1 MEEIRGIMDRLI
13 GSGTTFE
20 PMDQETQQKL
30 MAEDYNKI
38 QGKLNEEDGYN
49 CSICLNKGDIWIAK
63 EYRPGW
69 WTHHSRECKC
79 MEVRRSIKRMKK
91 SGLKDIIRDYTFDK
105 FEATS
110 EWQQRLKSAALEYV
124 KNPDGWFFAG
134 GQSGCGKTHICTA
147 SCREFLL
154 MGHQVVYMLWRDDVA
169 KLKSMALEAEGRE
182 EMLDRFKKAEIL
194 YIDDL
199 FKMGNAPDGSKQR
212 PTSADINI
220 AFEIINYRYNNHL
233 ATLVSSEWSED
244 ELLDIDEA
252 TGGRIFERAGA
263 NGFSIA
269 PDRSRNYRTRKS
281 VKL

>member
-1 MEEIRGIMDRLI
+1 MGIMNRVI
-13 GSGTTFE
+13 GSGITFE
-20 PMDQETQQKL
+20 PTDQETQQKL

-38 QGKLNEEDGYN
+38 PGKLHEEDGYN
-49 CSICLNKGDIWIAK
+49 CSVCLNKGDIWKAF

-69 WTHHSRECKC
+69 WNHCSTECKC
-79 MEVRRSIKRMKK
+79 MEVRRTIHRMKK
-91 SGLKDIIRDYTFDK
+91 SGLKDVIRDYTFDK
-105 FEATS
+105 YEATA
-110 EWQQRLKSAALEYV
+110 EWQRVLKSAAMEYS
-124 KNPDGWFFAG
+124 KHPDGWFFIG
-134 GQSGCGKTHICTA
+134 GQSGCGKTHLCTA
-147 SCREFLL
+147 ICREFLL
-154 MGHQVVYMLWRDDVA
+154 IGQRVVYMLWRDDVA
-169 KLKSMALEAEGRE
+169 KIKSLALEAEERE
-182 EMLDRFKKAEIL
+182 GMFDRFKKADVL

-199 FKMGNAPDGSKQR
+199 FKMGNAPDGGKQR
-212 PTSADINI
+212 PTSADINV